1 PASWPPARW
10 RSRSA
15 GATRPTAAPS
25 GSDYVRVRRSPITE
39 ARDTARCPG
48 PHPSV
53 HPIAGSGGPQ
63 ADEHRLDVTHVL
75 LESADVLPEL
85 AELRVEPIQ
94 PLVDGFE
101 SLVDA
106 VESLVDGFESLVDA
120 VEAVVDVVEPV
131 VHPDE
136 PLVHEAEPGFH
147 LGEAVARLDLE
158 GEHLRRQ
165 LAAYLVYLLE

>member
-75 LESADVLPEL
+75 LEPADVLFESGDVLPEL

-106 VESLVDGFESLVDA
+106 VESLVDGF
-120 VEAVVDVVEPV
+120 
-131 VHPDE
+131 
-136 PLVHEAEPGFH
+136 
-147 LGEAVARLDLE
+147 
-158 GEHLRRQ
+158 
-165 LAAYLVYLLE
+165 